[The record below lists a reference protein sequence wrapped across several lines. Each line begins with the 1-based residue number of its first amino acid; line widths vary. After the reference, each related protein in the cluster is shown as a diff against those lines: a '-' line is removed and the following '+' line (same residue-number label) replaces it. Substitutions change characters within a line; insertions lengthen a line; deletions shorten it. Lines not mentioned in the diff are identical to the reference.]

1 MFKHRTYIAAA
12 SLMLLSAANA
22 MAEDAAA
29 PAEAPKATGPSI
41 ADILTNSGITVS
53 GYLDASYEYSPSW
66 SGQTTYSQYEPYP
79 LLAYRVFDQSPNSFA
94 VNQAALTI
102 AKQPMSGFGGL
113 VNVIY
118 GRDAEY
124 LPGSSGSDFSLTQA
138 FIQYATGPWTFQAG
152 KFLTL
157 AGAEVIAPTGNTN
170 TSRSLLFFAEP
181 LTHTGVRA
189 TFAASDTV
197 SVIFGINNGWAS
209 GEDGYAPGTT
219 KTGELGVSVTPNKV
233 VSFTAQGYYGT
244 EKVDG
249 NDYGT
254 RALLDGVV
262 TVNATSAL
270 TVVGSVDWG
279 SQKNF
284 DGANSTASYYG
295 AALYLNYQIND
306 NWRASLRGEYVNDS
320 KAYFFESAYQP
331 TSYACNGAEVCG
343 YTANKV
349 NEETLTIGYAPTKSV
364 ELRLEG
370 RVDSASLPAFFVG
383 DASIGDDT
391 TIYKKSQSTI
401 ELEALYKF
409 GP

>member
-1 MFKHRTYIAAA
+1 MFKHRIHVATA
-12 SLMLLSAANA
+12 SLLLLSAANA
-22 MAEDAAA
+22 MAEDAPAA
-29 PAEAPKATGPSI
+29 PPAAPSGPSI
-41 ADILTNSGITVS
+41 SDILTNSGIAVS
-53 GYLDASYEYSPSW
+53 GYIDASYEYSPSW
-66 SGQTTYSQYEPYP
+66 SGQNTDASYEPGQ
-79 LLAYRVFDQSPNSFA
+79 LLSYRVFDQSPNSFA

-102 AKQPMSGFGGL
+102 AKQPTSGFGGL

-124 LPGSSGSDFSLTQA
+124 LPGSNGTNFSLTQA
-138 FIQYATGPWTFQAG
+138 FVQYATGAWTLQAG

-170 TSRSLLFFAEP
+170 SSRSLLFFAEP

-219 KTGELGVSVTPNKV
+219 KTGELGVSVTPNKI
-233 VSFTAQGYYGT
+233 VSFSVQGYYGT

-249 NDYGT
+249 DDYGT

-270 TVVGSVDWG
+270 SVVGSIDWG

-284 DGANSTASYYG
+284 DGLNDTASYYG
-295 AALYLNYQIND
+295 AALYLNWQIND

-320 KAYFFESAYQP
+320 KAYFFETKYEP
-331 TSYACNGAEVCG
+331 TSYACNEAEVCG
-343 YTANKV
+343 YAANKV

-364 ELRLEG
+364 EFRLEG
-370 RVDSASLPAFFVG
+370 RVDSASLPAFYAG
-383 DASIGDDT
+383 DSSQGADGDF
-391 TIYKKSQSTI
+391 IYKKTQSTI

>member
-1 MFKHRTYIAAA
+1 
-12 SLMLLSAANA
+12 
-22 MAEDAAA
+22 
-29 PAEAPKATGPSI
+29 
-41 ADILTNSGITVS
+41 
-53 GYLDASYEYSPSW
+53 
-66 SGQTTYSQYEPYP
+66 
-79 LLAYRVFDQSPNSFA
+79 
-94 VNQAALTI
+94 
-102 AKQPMSGFGGL
+102 
-113 VNVIY
+113 VIY

-138 FIQYATGPWTFQAG
+138 FVQYATGAWTFQGG

-170 TSRSLLFFAEP
+170 ASRSLLFFAEP

-189 TFAASDTV
+189 TFAANEQL

-219 KTGELGVSVTPNKV
+219 KTGELGLSFTPNKI
-233 VSFTAQGYYGT
+233 VSMTVQGYYGA

-249 NDYGT
+249 NYYGN

-262 TVNATSAL
+262 TFNATPTLSI
-270 TVVGSVDWG
+270 VGSVDWG
-279 SQKNF
+279 NQANF
-284 DGANSTASYYG
+284 NGANSTASYYG
-295 AALYLNYQIND
+295 AALYLNWQIND

-320 KAYFFESAYQP
+320 KAYFFESNYN
-331 TSYACNGAEVCG
+331 TSSYACTASGEGEVCG
-343 YTANKV
+343 YSANKV
-349 NEETLTIGYAPTKSV
+349 NEETLTIGYAPVKSV

-383 DASIGDDT
+383 DGSVGGDENV
-391 TIYKKSQSTI
+391 IYKKSQSTI
-401 ELEALYKF
+401 ELEALYHF